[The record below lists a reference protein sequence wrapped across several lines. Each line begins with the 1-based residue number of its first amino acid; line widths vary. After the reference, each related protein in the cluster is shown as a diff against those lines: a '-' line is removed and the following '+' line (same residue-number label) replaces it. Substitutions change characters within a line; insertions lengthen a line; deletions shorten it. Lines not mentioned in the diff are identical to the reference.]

1 MTSRYFLLAALCIFA
16 AACAKKNDPP
26 PPAPPDNKETVKV
39 QFRLTGDILSF
50 DTDLPFGRQAGNSPD
65 WYGRAL
71 RDSTIFA
78 VMVQKADSASWLPP
92 LYASGM
98 FSRAD
103 AIVLDLPVNLKVNII
118 VRAFRKGS
126 GGGIFYTWKNGLP
139 YFDAPLKA
147 TLNNRMDTL
156 QRAMTDTVSWVRV
169 TDPADSTKSFGEKVH
184 PEVDFFR
191 GSTTFVVLPSPV
203 SQTLSLKR
211 MSFGVKLSSPNFTT
225 GKLLLELQ
233 GSHPQSVTPAD
244 INTRYFVF
252 GSDLFKFMQQFTGH
266 VAIKWQKPDGA
277 IVSLGEK
284 DIVFKRNVL
293 TKIEV
298 KISEDG
304 RVNLDPV
311 ITETDW
317 SGTETV
323 VF

>member
-1 MTSRYFLLAALCIFA
+1 MTSRYFLLAALCIIA

-26 PPAPPDNKETVKV
+26 PPAPPDNKETVTV
-39 QFRLTGDILSF
+39 RFRLTGDILTL
-50 DTDLPFGRQAGNSPD
+50 DTNLPFERRAGQTD
-65 WYGRAL
+65 WYARAL

-78 VMVQKADSASWLPP
+78 VMVEKADAPWPR
-92 LYASGM
+92 LYSSGM

-103 AIVLDLPVNLKVNII
+103 SVVLDLPVEQKVNII

-139 YFDAPLKA
+139 YFDAPFKA

-184 PEVDFFR
+184 PELDFFH
-191 GSTTFVVLPSPV
+191 GSTTLTVMPSPV

-252 GSDLFKFMQQFTGH
+252 GSDLFKFTQQFTGR
-266 VAIKWQKPDGA
+266 VAIKWQKPNGA